1 MKLYVVAALVF
12 GIATGAYWLY
22 RQGYDKAEL
31 QNRAASAEALRA
43 ATAEQARIGKEQ
55 GRLRLEAE
63 VRATQIEERSKVAVA
78 AARADAEAAMKRENP
93 GCHDQCFSVSW
104 PSQ

>member
-1 MKLYVVAALVF
+1 MKFYLGFVLILAIGTSAW
-12 GIATGAYWLY
+12 WLY
-22 RQGYDKAEL
+22 KQGYDKAEL

-93 GCHDQCFSVSW
+93 GCAEQCFSVSW

>member
-31 QNRAASAEALRA
+31 QNRAASAESLRA
-43 ATAEQARIGKEQ
+43 ETALQARLASEAAE
-55 GRLRLEAE
+55 GRLKAE
-63 VRATQIEERSKVAVA
+63 VRATQIEERSKAA
-78 AARADAEAAMKRENP
+78 IDAARADAVAAMQKEDP
-93 GCHDQCFSVSW
+93 GCPARCFSVSW